1 VTPCPRAE
9 SLGRIRV
16 GALALKRARRGS
28 PRRVSLPS
36 RPPEGIPILPQRLLD
51 SLSPSDAQAERRLVG
66 AIFVALLVAYG
77 LTIVSFPPTWNVS
90 YQEHGFF
97 VGGLVLWLVWRD
109 RERLF
114 REAGERSGDLL
125 PVLALLSMVWMLA
138 IIMNVRLIHQGVFV
152 VVTTLWAVATFGWAT
167 RRTVLAIGL
176 TAMLGVPF
184 WSIAVPVLQRA
195 TVIASGGATKLA
207 GITAE
212 IGYDYVA
219 IRSGT
224 FLVEEGCAG
233 INYLMGGLVLGAF
246 YAHLFTSRWQTQVKI
261 VALAG
266 GMAIV
271 GNWIRVATLIFLGEA
286 TAMQSPYIQ
295 DHLWQGWAIFT
306 LLMIPTYFLA
316 RRIEIVDA
324 RRAGAHVSFEEET
337 ESRQEVGVNEAV
349 RFGGTSEPVAA
360 AAAFDPFRPRFALG
374 AALCAALGPILLG
387 AFSVVP
393 RGQDLERDA
402 AVFGIEP
409 GWTATERAVG
419 EAEWLPA
426 FSGVDHRSAWTF
438 ESAGRT
444 LDAARHYF
452 VDQRQGE
459 ELIQYDNFIAPD
471 SLLVSERLIGPLG
484 PTRRVV
490 REAIVRASDGPQVVW
505 YWYRVAG
512 YDTPFDSKA
521 KLLEVLS
528 FFVRSPASELV
539 TMSAS
544 CAPKD
549 CTEAATALRA
559 AVGLPMAAPSF
570 EDQPPPPEQ
579 PAPEDQQPR

>member
-1 VTPCPRAE
+1 MVA
-9 SLGRIRV
+9 
-16 GALALKRARRGS
+16 
-28 PRRVSLPS
+28 
-36 RPPEGIPILPQRLLD
+36 
-51 SLSPSDAQAERRLVG
+51 
-66 AIFVALLVAYG
+66 AIFVGLLVAYG
-77 LTIVSFPPTWNVS
+77 LTLASFPPTWNVS

-97 VGGLVLWLVWRD
+97 VGGLVAWLVWRD
-109 RERLF
+109 RERIF
-114 REAGERSGDLL
+114 AEAGERSGDLL

-152 VVTTLWAVATFGWAT
+152 AVATLWALATFGWAA

-176 TAMLGVPF
+176 TALLGVPF

-212 IGYDYVA
+212 IGYDYIA

-233 INYLMGGLVLGAF
+233 IAYLMAGLTLGVF
-246 YAHLFTSRWQTQVKI
+246 YGQLFTDRWQTQLKI
-261 VALAG
+261 VGLAG
-266 GMAIV
+266 GMSIV
-271 GNWIRVATLIFLGEA
+271 GNWIRVAVLIFLGEA
-286 TAMQSPYIQ
+286 TAMQSPYIE

-324 RRAGAHVSFEEET
+324 RRARAQTGFEEE
-337 ESRQEVGVNEAV
+337 EAP
-349 RFGGTSEPVAA
+349 RKEAGAGAA
-360 AAAFDPFRPRFALG
+360 AGGSDASSSRPATSGPGFDPFRPRFALV
-374 AALCAALGPILLG
+374 AALCAALGPILLA

-393 RGQDLERDA
+393 RGQELERDA
-402 AVFGIEP
+402 AVFGVEP
-409 GWTATERAVG
+409 GWTVTERALRDG
-419 EAEWLPA
+419 DWLPDFA
-426 FSGVDHRSAWTF
+426 GVDDRSAWSF
-438 ESAGRT
+438 QSEGRT
-444 LDAARHYF
+444 VEAARHYF

-471 SLLVSERLIGPLG
+471 SLLLTQRMIGPLG
-484 PTRRVV
+484 PSRRIVH
-490 REAIVRASDGPQVVW
+490 EAIVRGPDGPRVVW

-512 YDTPFDSKA
+512 FDTPFDSKA

-528 FFVRSPASELV
+528 YFRRSPASELL
-539 TMSAS
+539 TMSAP
-544 CAPKD
+544 CAPDD

-559 AVGLPMAAPSF
+559 AVGLPMASPS
-570 EDQPPPPEQ
+570 EADSR
-579 PAPEDQQPR
+579 PR